1 MEEFTAEFVKSLWTV
16 NCNLAFIAVV
26 LIAIFLV
33 LLFIAIFLVLLFKD
47 MGGKK

>member
-1 MEEFTAEFVKSLWTV
+1 MEEFTAEFVRALWTV
-16 NCNLAFIAVV
+16 NYNLAFIAVI

-33 LLFIAIFLVLLFKD
+33 IIFKN

>member
-1 MEEFTAEFVKSLWTV
+1 MEEFTAEFVKALWTA
-16 NCNLAFIAVV
+16 NYNLAFIAVV

-33 LLFIAIFLVLLFKD
+33 LIFKN

>member
-1 MEEFTAEFVKSLWTV
+1 MEEFTVQFTRALWTV
-16 NCNLAFIAVV
+16 NYNLAFIAVI

-33 LLFIAIFLVLLFKD
+33 LIFKN

>member
-1 MEEFTAEFVKSLWTV
+1 MEEFTVQFVRALWTV
-16 NCNLAFIAVV
+16 NYNLAFIAVV

-33 LLFIAIFLVLLFKD
+33 LIFKN

>member
-1 MEEFTAEFVKSLWTV
+1 MEEFTVEFARALWTI
-16 NCNLAFIAVV
+16 NYNLAFIVVV

-33 LLFIAIFLVLLFKD
+33 LIFKN

>member
-1 MEEFTAEFVKSLWTV
+1 MKEFTAEFVKALWTV
-16 NCNLAFIAVV
+16 NYNLAFIAVV

-33 LLFIAIFLVLLFKD
+33 LIFKN

>member
-1 MEEFTAEFVKSLWTV
+1 MEEFTAEFVKALWAV
-16 NCNLAFIAVV
+16 NYNLVFIAVI

-33 LLFIAIFLVLLFKD
+33 LIFKN

>member
-1 MEEFTAEFVKSLWTV
+1 MEEFTVAFVRALWTV
-16 NCNLAFIAVV
+16 NYNLAFIAVV

-33 LLFIAIFLVLLFKD
+33 LIFKN

>member
-1 MEEFTAEFVKSLWTV
+1 MEEFTIAFVRALWTV
-16 NCNLAFIAVV
+16 NYNLTFIAIV

-33 LLFIAIFLVLLFKD
+33 LIFKN

>member
-1 MEEFTAEFVKSLWTV
+1 MEEFTAEFVKALWTV
-16 NCNLAFIAVV
+16 NYNLAFIVII

-33 LLFIAIFLVLLFKD
+33 LIFKN